1 MDFVIRGICLLLS
14 IIEHVMEGS
23 GPPTYLRL
31 VGSFKG
37 EAVTIV
43 PAMFWPTDTA
53 HMIKTSVKE
62 SFWDEKQNC

>member
-1 MDFVIRGICLLLS
+1 MDFVNRGSCLLLS
-14 IIEHVMEGS
+14 IIEHVMEGR

-37 EAVTIV
+37 EAVATV

-53 HMIKTSVKE
+53 HMRKTSVKK

>member
-1 MDFVIRGICLLLS
+1 MDFVIRGSCLLLS

-37 EAVTIV
+37 EAVTTV
-43 PAMFWPTDTA
+43 PAMF
-53 HMIKTSVKE
+53 
-62 SFWDEKQNC
+62 